1 MSWSQNFVFDFRT
14 FPVKVNFVFLTR
26 DVAVVKNIVDDY
38 WVLLGHGYSTK
49 NVIQFN
55 RFIFVL
61 SISHLK
67 RVLGLNLFCAK
78 SQNCDFTHPSLK
90 ELFIQVAPMC

>member
-14 FPVKVNFVFLTR
+14 FPVEVNFVFLTR

-38 WVLLGHGYSTK
+38 WVLLGHGYSAK

-55 RFIFVL
+55 RGF
-61 SISHLK
+61 SMMSNSHTK
-67 RVLGLNLFCAK
+67 RVCFGTKFILYK
-78 SQNCDFTHPSLK
+78 VS
-90 ELFIQVAPMC
+90 EL